1 MPRTGFFAE
10 TNKIIYM
17 KKLVVF
23 SAALASL
30 MLSGCASSGF
40 LNSTNVTNVELS
52 KGNYKIVA
60 TSVTGTAKAGYL
72 FGASF
77 GVGLY
82 TQTMAL
88 IPLTPDRMLYKNA
101 VMDLWKNFETKYG
114 SPVGKKLAL
123 VNLRYDSESLNVFFY
138 TKPTLTVIADVVE
151 FTE

>member
-1 MPRTGFFAE
+1 
-10 TNKIIYM
+10 M
-17 KKLVVF
+17 KKLFLFPAV
-23 SAALASL
+23 LAGIL
-30 MLSGCASSGF
+30 FSGCASSGF

-52 KGNYKIVA
+52 RANYKIVA

-72 FGASF
+72 FGTSF

-82 TQTMAL
+82 TQTIAL

-114 SPVGKKLAL
+114 SPVGRKLAL
-123 VNLRYDSESLNVFFY
+123 VNLRYDSETLNVFVY

-151 FTE
+151 FIE